1 MTDHSDFTHR
11 NAVSPPHLHLETGE
25 RTDTYA
31 VPEPALELKGV
42 SKTFQVAGKR
52 VEALRDIDLRIAPG
66 EFLSIVGSS
75 GCGKSTLLR
84 LILGLDPQ
92 FAGEILIDGTPVRK
106 PGLDRGIVFQE
117 HRLLPW
123 LTVERNVA
131 IALRKSKLSAAQKR
145 ETIREHLALVGLED
159 FASAYPSQLSG
170 GMQQRVAI
178 ARALVNRPRFLLLD
192 EPLGALD
199 ALTRLRLQDE
209 IKRIVRHEGIT
220 AILVTHDVDEA
231 VYLGNHI
238 VVMQPHPG
246 RIAHVL
252 PVVLPEARHRSDPA
266 FLRLRDRVLGLLGV
280 TQDALPEKALQPAP
294 AAIEDNLEAWL
305 AIGLAAGG

>member
-1 MTDHSDFTHR
+1 MTDHHR
-11 NAVSPPHLHLETGE
+11 SPHLHLGTGE
-25 RTDTYA
+25 DASHYTA
-31 VPEPALELKGV
+31 PEPALELIGV
-42 SKTFQVAGKR
+42 GKTFRVAGKP
-52 VEALRDIDLRIAPG
+52 VEALTDINLKIQPG

-84 LILGLDPQ
+84 LILGLETDYV
-92 FAGEILIDGTPVRK
+92 GEIRLDGKRITQ
-106 PGLDRGIVFQE
+106 PGLDRGIIFQE

-131 IALRKSKLSAAQKR
+131 IALRKSKLSAAEKR
-145 ETIREHLALVGLED
+145 ETVRAHLALVGLTD
-159 FASAYPSQLSG
+159 FTAAYPGQLSG

-209 IKRIVRHEGIT
+209 IKRIVQYEGIT

-246 RIAHVL
+246 RIAEIL
-252 PVVLPEARHRSDPA
+252 PVVLPERRHRSDPA
-266 FLRLRDRVLGLLGV
+266 FLRLRDRVLALLGV
-280 TQDALPEKALQPAP
+280 TPQAAP
-294 AAIEDNLEAWL
+294 AETPRPLPIEYADEWAE
-305 AIGLAAGG
+305 IVAAGG

>member
-1 MTDHSDFTHR
+1 MSDHKNPVLTLR
-11 NAVSPPHLHLETGE
+11 
-25 RTDTYA
+25 
-31 VPEPALELKGV
+31 GV
-42 SKTFQVAGKR
+42 SKTFRVAGKP
-52 VEALRDIDLRIAPG
+52 VPALAGIDLNINAG
-66 EFLSIVGSS
+66 EFVSIVGAS

-84 LILGLDPQ
+84 LILGLEKEHE
-92 FAGEILIDGTPVRK
+92 GKILLDGKPILG

-123 LTVERNVA
+123 LTVEGNVA
-131 IALRKSKLSAAQKR
+131 IALRKSKLSAAAKR
-145 ETIREHLALVGLED
+145 ETVREHLELVGLSG
-159 FASAYPSQLSG
+159 FAEAYPAQLSG

-178 ARALVNRPRFLLLD
+178 ARALANRPRFLLLD

-231 VYLGNHI
+231 VYLGNRI

-246 RIAHVL
+246 RIASIL

-280 TQDALPEKALQPAP
+280 SEIPPQETPRDVARAGER
-294 AAIEDNLEAWL
+294 IEESPEAWL
-305 AIGLAAGG
+305 AMGVAAGG

>member
-1 MTDHSDFTHR
+1 MTDHAAFPHR
-11 NAVSPPHLHLETGE
+11 DHAHSHLHLETG
-25 RTDTYA
+25 DGIHA
-31 VPEPALELKGV
+31 HAAAPEPALELIGIG
-42 SKTFQVAGKR
+42 KTFQVAGKR

-84 LILGLDPQ
+84 LILGLDPHHG
-92 FAGEILIDGTPVRK
+92 GEVRIDGAPVTR

-131 IALRKSKLSAAQKR
+131 IALRKSKLSAVQKR
-145 ETIREHLALVGLED
+145 ETIRAHLDLVGLAD
-159 FASAYPSQLSG
+159 FAAAYPAQLSG
-170 GMQQRVAI
+170 GMRQRVAI

-209 IKRIVRHEGIT
+209 IRRIVRQEGIT

-238 VVMQPHPG
+238 AVMQPNPG
-246 RIAHVL
+246 RIAHIL

-280 TQDALPEKALQPAP
+280 TSAAP
-294 AAIEDNLEAWL
+294 AQMAPKPTTAVEDTIEAWL

>member
-1 MTDHSDFTHR
+1 MNEYRYADYLLEVELLTPGIHDLVPPETLPDSSDPILSLR
-11 NAVSPPHLHLETGE
+11 Q
-25 RTDTYA
+25 
-31 VPEPALELKGV
+31 V
-42 SKTFQVAGKR
+42 SKTFQVSGKP
-52 VEALRDIDLRIAPG
+52 VEALSDISLELATG
-66 EFLSIVGSS
+66 EFLSIVGAS

-84 LILGLDPQ
+84 LILGLDRDYR
-92 FAGEILIDGTPVRK
+92 GEILLDGKPVTK

-123 LTVERNVA
+123 LTVEANVA
-131 IALRKSKLSAAQKR
+131 VALRKSTFSPRQKSD
-145 ETIREHLALVGLED
+145 TVREHLQLVGLEK
-159 FASAYPSQLSG
+159 FATAYPAQLSG

-209 IKRIVRHEGIT
+209 LKRIVSHEGIT

-231 VYLGNHI
+231 VYLGDRI

-246 RIAHVL
+246 RIASIQPVHL
-252 PVVLPEARHRSDPA
+252 PAQRNRSDAA
-266 FLRLRDRVLGLLGV
+266 FLRLRDHILGELGV
-280 TQDALPEKALQPAP
+280 TTGGGEAVPREV
-294 AAIEDNLEAWL
+294 AA
-305 AIGLAAGG
+305 